1 MNAVL
6 PNATPLP
13 YLVAVNVTRR
23 CNLNCAHCYL
33 DATQRWTAH
42 GDELG
47 QRDLA
52 PVFAELGQHAPST
65 IVVLT
70 GGEPLLHPEIEAMTE
85 AGVAAGLQVVLGTNG
100 VLLSEARIKQ
110 FKALGLAGV
119 GISLDSIGASEH
131 DSFRGAPGAYEKSCQ
146 AIRLCAAR
154 QLHVQVHFTVTSR
167 NYRELERA
175 VSLSKDLGAS
185 IINFFFLVCVGR
197 GRPVLDLPAPLYEQ
211 VLREIADLQMRSR
224 GIMIQSR
231 CAPHFKR
238 VLYQHSP
245 QSPYTRATGYDGGG
259 CLAGTHYCR
268 IDPTGELTPCPYIEL
283 SVGNIRWRS
292 FWELWQ
298 TAPLF
303 HSLRRPALGG
313 RCGVCEYRLLCGG
326 CRARSLVE
334 RGTLFD
340 EDPSCGYTPQGNNLI
355 VIPERAEPAPTHVT
369 WTPEALARL
378 NRAPIFLRKMVQVK
392 LEERAVAEGTPV
404 TVELMQ
410 RYRQERE
417 KELGIKFDD
426 FANPTRREQ
435 TP

>member
-6 PNATPLP
+6 PNETPFP
-13 YLVAVNVTRR
+13 YLVAINVTRR

-33 DATQRWTAH
+33 DATQRWMAQS
-42 GDELG
+42 DELR

-52 PVFAELGQHAPST
+52 PVFAELGQHAPGT

-70 GGEPLLHPEIEAMTE
+70 GGEPLLHSEIEPMVE
-85 AGVAAGLQVVLGTNG
+85 AGVAAGLRMVIGTNG
-100 VLLSEARIKQ
+100 VLLSEARLKR

-119 GISLDSIGASEH
+119 GISLDSVYADEH
-131 DSFRGAPGAYEKSCQ
+131 DGFRGVPGAFEKSCQ
-146 AIRLCAAR
+146 AIRLCAAQ

-167 NYRELERA
+167 NYRQLEPA
-175 VSLSKDLGAS
+175 VNLSKNLGAS

-197 GRPVLDLPAPLYEQ
+197 GRPVLDLPAALYEQ
-211 VLREIADLQMRSR
+211 VLREIADLQTRCN
-224 GIMIQSR
+224 GIMIQCR

-238 VLYQHSP
+238 VLYQRNP

-268 IDPTGELTPCPYIEL
+268 IDPAGEVTPCPYIEL
-283 SVGNIRWRS
+283 SVGNIRRRS

-298 TAPLF
+298 AAPLF
-303 HSLRRPALGG
+303 QSLRQSAVGG
-313 RCGVCEYRLLCGG
+313 RCGECEYRLLCGG

-334 RGTLFD
+334 HGTLFSD
-340 EDPSCGYTPQGNNLI
+340 DPSCDYTPQGNNLI
-355 VIPERAEPAPTHVT
+355 VVPQCAAPAPTPVT

-378 NRAPIFLRKMVQVK
+378 NRVPIFLRKTVQRK
-392 LEERAVAEGTPV
+392 LEERAAAEGTPV

-417 KELGIKFDD
+417 KELGIKFAD
-426 FANPTRREQ
+426 FTDQTRKEPT
-435 TP
+435 P